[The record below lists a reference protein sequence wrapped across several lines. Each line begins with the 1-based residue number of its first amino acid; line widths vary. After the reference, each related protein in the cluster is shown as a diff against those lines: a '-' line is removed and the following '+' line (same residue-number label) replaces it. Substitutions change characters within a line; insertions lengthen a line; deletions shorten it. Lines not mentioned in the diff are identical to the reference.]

1 MTEILGFPDTFFT
14 AIKVIKSSFLSLP
27 GSLKSDGLKRLLLGL
42 IKKMKFLPPPFYV
55 RVYYKYYTGKKLN
68 LEDPREFNEK
78 IQWLKVYYKDPRLT
92 RLVDKYSVRSYVKE
106 KVGEKYLNQLLGVY
120 ERPGDVD
127 FSSLPEKFVI
137 KGVHGCNW
145 NLIVEET
152 SELVVWK
159 ARLKFRKWL
168 SRNYYYRSGL
178 EWAYKNV
185 KPRLIAE
192 AYLEEVGRK
201 SINDYKFF
209 CFNGKPRFIQIDLER
224 KESHS
229 RRYYDLDWQPLTFTD
244 TDYPPFKDSL
254 ERPPN
259 YEEMVEVATRL
270 ADDFPFVRVD
280 LYNLGGRIVFGE
292 MTFYP
297 ADGRLE
303 FVPDQYNRII
313 GDYLILPE
321 PLG

>member
-1 MTEILGFPDTFFT
+1 MPQC
-14 AIKVIKSSFLSLP
+14 
-27 GSLKSDGLKRLLLGL
+27 LKCDHLKRLLLGL
-42 IKKMKFLPPPFYV
+42 IKKLKFLPPAFYV
-55 RVYYKYYTGKKLN
+55 RVYYEYYTGKKLD
-68 LEDPREFNEK
+68 LENPREFNEK

-92 RLVDKYSVRSYVKE
+92 QLVDKYSVRSYVKE
-106 KVGEKYLNQLLGVY
+106 KVGEKYLNELN
-120 ERPGDVD
+120 E
-127 FSSLPEKFVI
+127 FVS
-137 KGVHGCNW
+137 
-145 NLIVEET
+145 VEEK
-152 SELVVWK
+152 SELVAWK

-192 AYLEEVGRK
+192 AYLEEIGRK

-209 CFNGKPRFIQIDLER
+209 CFNGEPRFIQIDLER

-229 RRYYDLDWQPLTFTD
+229 RRYYDLNWQPLAFRD
-244 TDYPPFKDSL
+244 TDYPPFSDDL

-259 YEEMVEVATRL
+259 YEEMVEVVRRL

-303 FVPDQYNRII
+303 FVPDEYNRII
-313 GDYLILPE
+313 GDYLSLPE
-321 PLG
+321 PVG

>member
-1 MTEILGFPDTFFT
+1 MPC
-14 AIKVIKSSFLSLP
+14 P
-27 GSLKSDGLKRLLLGL
+27 LKSDDLKRLVLGL
-42 IKKMKFLPPPFYV
+42 IKKLKFLPPPFYV
-55 RVYYKYYTGKKLN
+55 KVYYEYYTGKKLD
-68 LEDPREFNEK
+68 LQDPKEFNEK

-92 RLVDKYSVRSYVKE
+92 QLVDKYSVRTYVKE
-106 KVGEKYLNQLLGVY
+106 KVGEKYLNQVLGVY
-120 ERPGDVD
+120 EHAGEVD
-127 FSSLPEKFVI
+127 FSLLPDKFVI

-145 NLIVEET
+145 NLIVEDK
-152 SELVVWK
+152 SELADWK
-159 ARLKFRKWL
+159 TRLKFRKWL

-192 AYLEEVGRK
+192 AYLEEIGRK

-209 CFNGKPRFIQIDLER
+209 CFNGEPRFIQIDLER
-224 KESHS
+224 KESHT
-229 RRYYDLDWQPLTFTD
+229 RRYMDLDWKPLPFRD
-244 TDYPPFKDSL
+244 TDYPPFKDTL
-254 ERPPN
+254 DKPAN
-259 YEEMVEVATRL
+259 FEEMLQVVRRL

-303 FVPDQYNRII
+303 FVPDSYNRII
-313 GDYLILPE
+313 GDYLRLPA
-321 PLG
+321 PVG